1 MLVLLLSLMHDRAP
15 LHNRATL
22 EVKQEGFFCLTKKA
36 SQDVVLETASLLQEV
51 QFLSQ
56 TQGGPSDLEIAKCV
70 QEAL

>member
-15 LHNRATL
+15 LHNPATL

-56 TQGGPSDLEIAKCV
+56 TQEGDRKSV
-70 QEAL
+70 V